1 MHTPSSDDMLHHP
14 PPIDL
19 NVLIVDD
26 HSNMRMIMR
35 EFLKSFGI
43 TSVHGAGN
51 GVEALDWLGF
61 ANNPSPDVIL
71 CDLHMEPMDGLE
83 FSAKVRRGKTSA
95 SKDVPILLLTGE
107 RDAMVLEVAE
117 QVGVNSV
124 LLKPI
129 APQELADE
137 IGRAVG
143 YDMAS

>member
-1 MHTPSSDDMLHHP
+1 MHTPSSDDMLDHP
-14 PPIDL
+14 PQLDI

-43 TSVHGAGN
+43 TSVHGADN
-51 GVEALDWLGF
+51 GVAGMDWLSVP
-61 ANNPSPDVIL
+61 NNPSPDVIL

-83 FSAKVRRGKTSA
+83 FSAKVRRGKTCA
-95 SKDVPILLLTGE
+95 DRDTPILLLTGE

-129 APQELADE
+129 APQDLADE
-137 IGRAVG
+137 IGRANG
-143 YDMAS
+143 YELAC

>member
-1 MHTPSSDDMLHHP
+1 MHTASSDDRMHHP
-14 PPIDL
+14 PPLDI

-35 EFLKSFGI
+35 EFLRNFGI
-43 TSVHGAGN
+43 TSVHSARN
-51 GVEALDWLGF
+51 GIDALDWLSF
-61 ANNPSPDVIL
+61 PNNPAPDVIL
-71 CDLHMEPMDGLE
+71 CDLHMELMDGLE
-83 FSAKVRRGKTSA
+83 FSAKVRRGKTPT

-117 QVGVNSV
+117 QVGVDSV

-137 IGRAVG
+137 ISRAVG
-143 YDMAS
+143 YEMAS

>member
-14 PPIDL
+14 PPLDI

-35 EFLKSFGI
+35 EFLRNFGV

-51 GVEALDWLGF
+51 GIDALAWLNF
-61 ANNPSPDVIL
+61 PNNPSPDIIL
-71 CDLHMEPMDGLE
+71 CDLHMEAMDGLE
-83 FSAKVRRGKTSA
+83 FSATVRRGKTPA
-95 SKDVPILLLTGE
+95 NKDVPILLLTGE

-117 QVGVNSV
+117 QVGVNCV

-137 IGRAVG
+137 ISRAVG
-143 YDMAS
+143 YEMAS